1 MGKFGLSFWM
11 QDDDL
16 VGWILVLW
24 VFRVDCICTRG
35 EWGGGV
41 GEPRARGGMMKFGC
55 VAYVGRET
63 CEILGFQTVM

>member
-1 MGKFGLSFWM
+1 M

-16 VGWILVLW
+16 LDGFLVLW

-41 GEPRARGGMMKFGC
+41 GEPRARGGMMKVWMCGLC
-55 VAYVGRET
+55 GS
-63 CEILGFQTVM
+63 